1 MAKQGQTTMFNTK
14 EKEFSFGTTLISI
27 FIVLIVVT
35 AGLIGYVSF
44 RNGKQS
50 AKSLANQIQ
59 DSIQSRV
66 EYNLNDFLARPHAL
80 NQINAAAIQS
90 GLVNSKDLT
99 SLRTRFFH
107 QIQAF
112 DSVMTSAFGS
122 EVGEFIGVGRR
133 SVGDLESAIAD
144 KSLDNDY
151 RVYLMDEQGEPT
163 EIVTVVHDYL
173 PQKRS
178 WYQAAVEG
186 GRPVWSPIYQ
196 WASQSN
202 TGISAVLPV
211 YNDAG
216 ELLGVQLAALSLE
229 HIGQFLQRIEMTN
242 GGQIFI
248 IERNGLLVA
257 SSCSEPVLQKNK
269 SGANVQLERVSA
281 LDSTNPLMRES
292 ITYLSQRFTE
302 IERISSR
309 QGIELE
315 VEGQRYF
322 LSIAPYVDEYGLDW
336 LMIISIP
343 ESDLMGD
350 VKANMRVTISVSM
363 IVLAVTVMLGVVVTR
378 KITHP
383 ILRLN
388 QAAQVISRGQWDRIE
403 NNTRFKEVS
412 QLTSSFN
419 QMARQLSGTLETLE
433 QRVRERTSELTRVNK
448 ELQVE
453 IAEHKKT
460 EAERERLISELQE
473 ALKNV
478 KQLTGLLPICANCK
492 KIRDD
497 TGYWHQV
504 EVYVRDHSEAEFSHG
519 MCPNC
524 MKVFYPEFDEGA

>member
-1 MAKQGQTTMFNTK
+1 MLNIK

-27 FIVLIVVT
+27 FIILIVAT
-35 AGLIGYVSF
+35 ASLIGYISF
-44 RNGKQS
+44 RNGQQS
-50 AKSLANQIQ
+50 AKNLANQMQ

-66 EYNLNDFLARPHAL
+66 EHNLNDFLAQPHAL
-80 NQINAAAIQS
+80 NQINAAAIQK
-90 GLVNSKDLT
+90 GLVNSRDLT
-99 SLRTRFFH
+99 GLRTQFFH

-112 DSVMTSAFGS
+112 DSVITCAFGS
-122 EVGEFIGVGRR
+122 EEGEFTGVGRR
-133 SVGDLESAIAD
+133 SEGDFESAIAD

-163 EIVTVVHDYL
+163 EIITVVHDYQ

-178 WYQAAVEG
+178 WYQAAVEAD
-186 GRPVWSPIYQ
+186 RPIWSPIYE

-211 YNDAG
+211 YNNAG
-216 ELLGVQLAALSLE
+216 QLLGVQLAALSLE
-229 HIGQFLQRIEMTN
+229 HIRQFLQSVEMTN
-242 GGQIFI
+242 SGQLFI
-248 IERNGLLVA
+248 IERTGLLVA
-257 SSCSEPVLQKNK
+257 SSSSEPVLQENK
-269 SGANVQLERVSA
+269 SGANVQLEQVSA
-281 LDSTNPLMRES
+281 IDSTNPLMRET
-292 ITYLSQRFTE
+292 IKYIDQRFTN
-302 IERISSR
+302 IKQISSR
-309 QGIELE
+309 QRIELE

-336 LMIISIP
+336 LTIISIP

-350 VKANMRVTISVSM
+350 VKANMRATILVSL
-363 IVLAVTVMLGVVVTR
+363 IILAVTIILGVVVTR
-378 KITHP
+378 KTTHP
-383 ILRLN
+383 ILQLN
-388 QAAQVISRGQWDRIE
+388 QATQMMIRGLWEKIE

-412 QLTSSFN
+412 QLTNSFN

-460 EAERERLISELQE
+460 EAERERLITELQE

-519 MCPNC
+519 ICPNC
-524 MKVFYPEFDEGA
+524 MKILYPKLDEGS